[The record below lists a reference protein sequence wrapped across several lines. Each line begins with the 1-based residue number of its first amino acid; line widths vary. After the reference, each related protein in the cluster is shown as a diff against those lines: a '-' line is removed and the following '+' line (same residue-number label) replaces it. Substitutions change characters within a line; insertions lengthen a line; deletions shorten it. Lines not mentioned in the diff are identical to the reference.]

1 MLLDFVCMVMAFIA
15 GMTYRDERT
24 FQEYYKTRK
33 EIREEFAKE
42 LDYYKNLSE
51 SLKNDVS
58 RLKREQVKNSKE
70 N

>member
-1 MLLDFVCMVMAFIA
+1 MLLDFVCMIVAFIA
-15 GMTYRDERT
+15 GVTYRNERG
-24 FQEYYKTRK
+24 FQEYNKTRE

-58 RLKREQVKNSKE
+58 RLKREQIKNSKE